1 MKSFSKY
8 LFFLLF
14 LVKISLILSKESNV
28 DQTIKII
35 KENSSPFNDGKFQG
49 FGTSFCWWP
58 NRLGYSEI
66 LSEKSATAFY
76 DKNEGL
82 GLTIIR
88 YNIGGGDDPT
98 HDHITRTDSKVPGY
112 AINPNY
118 DETTQTYTWDYDWT
132 KDYNQRNVLLKA
144 LKKNKEEII
153 VEAFSNSPPYFMT
166 YSGCSSGAEY
176 AWNDNLKVNA
186 YSAFSKYLADVCY
199 HFKTEWGVNFQ
210 SISPMNEP
218 YTMYWSAYST
228 KQEGCHFDQGDSQSN
243 IITKLKKAL
252 DEKGLNDIQISATD
266 ETSIDTQLTSYNKL
280 NDEAKNIVKRIDT
293 HTYGGQR
300 RYDLK
305 TLAQNAGKNLWMS
318 EVDGGDRA
326 GTDAGEMGA
335 ALWLANRIIL
345 DLNGLLPS
353 SWILWQVIDNHICKD
368 GYDGKQDSGMVDLNG
383 GYWGVAVADHDNNE
397 IILTQK
403 YYAFGQ
409 FTRYIRPGYKIISG
423 SENSVAAYDPEGKKL
438 VIVVT
443 NTYGTDKNVDFN
455 LESFTSVGNS
465 VKVIRTSGSVSSGEK
480 WAELEPISTSGK
492 GFNATLKANS
502 VTTYIVEGVEW

>member
-8 LFFLLF
+8 IL
-14 LVKISLILSKESNV
+14 LILQISILTSKTSNADETV
-28 DQTIKII
+28 RII
-35 KENSSPFNDGKFQG
+35 KENASTFNNGKFQG

-76 DKNEGL
+76 DKNSGL

-112 AINPNY
+112 AVNPNY
-118 DETTQTYTWDYDWT
+118 DESTQTYTWDYDWT
-132 KDYNQRNVLLKA
+132 KDFNQRNVLLKA
-144 LKKNKEEII
+144 LEKNKEEII

-166 YSGCSSGAEY
+166 YSGCSSGANY
-176 AWNDNLKVNA
+176 AWENNLKIDA
-186 YSAFSKYLADVCY
+186 YDSFAKYLADVSE
-199 HFKTEWGVNFQ
+199 HFKNEWNVNFQ

-243 IITKLKKAL
+243 IIIKLKKAL
-252 DEKGLNDIQISATD
+252 DEKGLSDIQISATD
-266 ETSIDTQLTSYNKL
+266 ETSIDTQLSSYKYL
-280 NDEAKNIVKRIDT
+280 KDEAKNIVTRIDT

-300 RYDLK
+300 RFDLR
-305 TLAQNAGKNLWMS
+305 TLAETEGKNLWMS
-318 EVDGGDRA
+318 EVDGGDMA
-326 GTDAGEMGA
+326 GTNPGEMGA

-345 DLNGLLPS
+345 DLNGLRPS
-353 SWILWQVIDNHICKD
+353 SWVLWQVIDNHICKD
-368 GYDGKQDSGMVDLNG
+368 GYDGKQDTGMVDLNG

-409 FTRYIRPGYKIISG
+409 FTRYIRPGYTIITG
-423 SENSVAAYDPEGKKL
+423 GDNSVAAYDNEGKKL
-438 VIVVT
+438 VIVAT
-443 NTYGTDKNVDFN
+443 NTNGEDKSFDFN
-455 LESFTSVGNS
+455 LESFSAVGS
-465 VKVIRTSGSVSSGEK
+465 KVKVIRTSGSVSNGEK
-480 WAELEPISTSGK
+480 WAELDPIDTYGK
-492 GFNATLKANS
+492 GFIATLKANS
-502 VTTYIVEGVEW
+502 VTTYIVEGVEM

>member
-8 LFFLLF
+8 ILLF
-14 LVKISLILSKESNV
+14 LQISMITSKTSNADETV
-28 DQTIKII
+28 RII
-35 KENSSPFNDGKFQG
+35 KENASTFNNGKFQG

-76 DKNEGL
+76 DKNSGL

-112 AINPNY
+112 AVNPNY
-118 DETTQTYTWDYDWT
+118 DESTQTYTWDYDWT
-132 KDYNQRNVLLKA
+132 KDFNQRNVLLKA
-144 LKKNKEEII
+144 LEKNKEEII

-166 YSGCSSGAEY
+166 YSGCSSGANY
-176 AWNDNLKVNA
+176 AWENNLKIDA
-186 YSAFSKYLADVCY
+186 YDSFAKYLADVSE
-199 HFKTEWGVNFQ
+199 HFKNEWNVNFQ

-243 IITKLKKAL
+243 IIIKLKKAL
-252 DEKGLNDIQISATD
+252 DEKGLSDIQISATD
-266 ETSIDTQLTSYNKL
+266 ETSIDTQLSSYKYL
-280 NDEAKNIVKRIDT
+280 KDEAKNIVTRIDT

-300 RYDLK
+300 RFDLR
-305 TLAQNAGKNLWMS
+305 TLAETEGKNLWMS
-318 EVDGGDRA
+318 EVDGGDMA
-326 GTDAGEMGA
+326 GSNPGEMGA

-345 DLNGLLPS
+345 DLNGLRPS
-353 SWILWQVIDNHICKD
+353 SWVLWQVIDNHICKD
-368 GYDGKQDSGMVDLNG
+368 GYDGKQDTGMVDLNG

-409 FTRYIRPGYKIISG
+409 FTRYIRPGYTIITG
-423 SENSVAAYDPEGKKL
+423 GDNSVAAYDSEGKKL
-438 VIVVT
+438 VIVAT
-443 NTYGTDKNVDFN
+443 NTNGEDKSVDFN
-455 LESFTSVGNS
+455 LESFSAVGS
-465 VKVIRTSGSVSSGEK
+465 KVKVIRTSGSVSNGEK
-480 WAELEPISTSGK
+480 WAELDPIDTYGK
-492 GFNATLKANS
+492 GFIGTLKANS
-502 VTTYIVEGVEW
+502 VTTYIVEGVEM

>member
-8 LFFLLF
+8 IL
-14 LVKISLILSKESNV
+14 LILQISILTSKTSNADETV
-28 DQTIKII
+28 RII
-35 KENSSPFNDGKFQG
+35 KENASTFNNGKFQG

-66 LSEKSATAFY
+66 LSEKSANAFY
-76 DKNEGL
+76 DKNSGL

-112 AINPNY
+112 AVNPNY
-118 DETTQTYTWDYDWT
+118 DESTQTYTWDYDWT
-132 KDYNQRNVLLKA
+132 KDFNQRNVLLKA
-144 LKKNKEEII
+144 LEKNKEEII

-166 YSGCSSGAEY
+166 YSGCSSGANY
-176 AWNDNLKVNA
+176 AWENNLKIDA
-186 YSAFSKYLADVCY
+186 YDSFAKYLADVSE
-199 HFKTEWGVNFQ
+199 HFKNEWNVNFQ

-243 IITKLKKAL
+243 IIIKLKKAL
-252 DEKGLNDIQISATD
+252 DEKGLSDRQISATD
-266 ETSIDTQLTSYNKL
+266 ETSIDTQLSSYKYL
-280 NDEAKNIVKRIDT
+280 KDEAKNIVTRIDT

-300 RYDLK
+300 RFDLR
-305 TLAQNAGKNLWMS
+305 TLAETEGKNLWMS
-318 EVDGGDRA
+318 EVDGGDMA
-326 GTDAGEMGA
+326 GTNPGEMGA

-345 DLNGLLPS
+345 DLNGLRPS
-353 SWILWQVIDNHICKD
+353 SWVLWQVIDNHICKD
-368 GYDGKQDSGMVDLNG
+368 GYDGKQDTGMVDLNG

-409 FTRYIRPGYKIISG
+409 FTRYIRPGYTIITG
-423 SENSVAAYDPEGKKL
+423 GDNSVAAYDNEGKKL
-438 VIVVT
+438 VIVAT
-443 NTYGTDKNVDFN
+443 NTNGEDKSFDFN
-455 LESFTSVGNS
+455 LESFSAVGS
-465 VKVIRTSGSVSSGEK
+465 KVKVIRTSGSVSNGEK
-480 WAELEPISTSGK
+480 WAELDPIDTYGK
-492 GFNATLKANS
+492 GFIATLKANS
-502 VTTYIVEGVEW
+502 VTTYIVEGVEM

>member
-8 LFFLLF
+8 ILLF
-14 LVKISLILSKESNV
+14 LQISMITSKTSNADETV
-28 DQTIKII
+28 RII
-35 KENSSPFNDGKFQG
+35 KENASTFNNGKFQG

-66 LSEKSATAFY
+66 LSEKSANAFY
-76 DKNEGL
+76 DKNSGL

-112 AINPNY
+112 AVNPNY
-118 DETTQTYTWDYDWT
+118 DESTQTYTWDYDWT
-132 KDYNQRNVLLKA
+132 KDFNQRNVLLKA
-144 LKKNKEEII
+144 LEKNKEEII

-166 YSGCSSGAEY
+166 YSGCSSGANY
-176 AWNDNLKVNA
+176 AWENNLKIDA
-186 YSAFSKYLADVCY
+186 YDSFAKYLADVSE
-199 HFKTEWGVNFQ
+199 HFKNEWNVNFQ

-243 IITKLKKAL
+243 IIIKLKKAL
-252 DEKGLNDIQISATD
+252 DEKGLSDIQISATD
-266 ETSIDTQLTSYNKL
+266 ETSIDTQLSSYKYL
-280 NDEAKNIVKRIDT
+280 KDEAKNIVTRIDT

-300 RYDLK
+300 RFDLR
-305 TLAQNAGKNLWMS
+305 TLAETEGKNLWMS
-318 EVDGGDRA
+318 EVDGGDMA
-326 GTDAGEMGA
+326 GTNPGEMGA

-345 DLNGLLPS
+345 DLNGLRPS
-353 SWILWQVIDNHICKD
+353 SWVLWQVIDNHICKD
-368 GYDGKQDSGMVDLNG
+368 GYDGKQDTGMVDLNG

-409 FTRYIRPGYKIISG
+409 FTRYIRPGYTIITG
-423 SENSVAAYDPEGKKL
+423 GDNSVAAYDSEGKKL
-438 VIVVT
+438 VIVAT
-443 NTYGTDKNVDFN
+443 NTNGEDKSVDFN
-455 LESFTSVGNS
+455 LESFSAVGS
-465 VKVIRTSGSVSSGEK
+465 KVKVIRTSGSVSNGEK
-480 WAELEPISTSGK
+480 WAELDPIDTYGK
-492 GFNATLKANS
+492 GFIATLKANS
-502 VTTYIVEGVEW
+502 VTTYIVEGVEM